1 MSRLDFDR
9 LERDLAA
16 EAEECI
22 AKAVRD
28 GWDPGQ
34 AADDHRQFLIRL
46 VNRAVI
52 RGIAGY
58 LERRWSL

>member
-1 MSRLDFDR
+1 MSRVDFDR
-9 LERDLAA
+9 LEDDLAA
-16 EAEECI
+16 EATDCI

-46 VNRAVI
+46 INRAVV
-52 RGIAGY
+52 RGITGY
-58 LERRWSL
+58 LERRWTP